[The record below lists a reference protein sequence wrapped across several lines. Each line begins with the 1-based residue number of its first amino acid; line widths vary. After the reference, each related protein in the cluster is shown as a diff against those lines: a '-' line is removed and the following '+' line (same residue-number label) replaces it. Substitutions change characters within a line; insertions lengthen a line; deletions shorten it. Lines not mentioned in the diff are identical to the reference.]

1 MTIIVPCFGT
11 SYRKQYHGRIVSFNR
26 NRYGMMIFLPLQ
38 CRMARAALGMGVR
51 DLAIAAKVAS
61 DTVVRFER
69 GDELK
74 ERTVDAIRQALES
87 AGVEFT
93 NGERPGVRLS
103 AKIAAQFARV
113 NASIPTKVER
123 RPRARDTIKRKERP

>member
-1 MTIIVPCFGT
+1 MHDHHPFLFSVHRAVNSTMDA
-11 SYRKQYHGRIVSFNR
+11 SFPSTE
-26 NRYGMMIFLPLQ
+26 MIFLPVQ

-51 DLAIAAKVAS
+51 DLASAAKVAS

-74 ERTVDAIRQALES
+74 ERTVDAIRQALET

-103 AKIAAQFARV
+103 AKVAAQFARV
-113 NASIPTKVER
+113 N
-123 RPRARDTIKRKERP
+123 